1 MIDEIMLNEI
11 KAEIIQLTANRVFTR
26 NLALVSLVA
35 IAGLYSL
42 ADLQSRNLSAT
53 ELGLRITVS
62 YSTSGNISS
71 NAR

>member
-42 ADLQSRNLSAT
+42 ADLQSKNLSAV
-53 ELGLRITVS
+53 ELGLRNSFS
-62 YSTSGNISS
+62 YSTSGNMILKH
-71 NAR
+71 R

>member
-1 MIDEIMLNEI
+1 MIDKIMLNEI

-42 ADLQSRNLSAT
+42 ADLQSKNLSAT
-53 ELGLRITVS
+53 ELELRITVS